1 MDNKTGGKLIGT
13 GSESCVFRPNLP
25 CKDKKIEINENLIS
39 KLFLRKPENLEKEIN
54 FNKLIESLKNSEIFT
69 VTLSKLC
76 KSENYE
82 DIKKYEPDIDKCL
95 KSNGYDNLINKDM
108 LYGLYGGISMEDR
121 VNELFTENVLNNTES
136 IKKTMVIFM
145 KECYSLFYGLS
156 IMYMNNILQFD
167 IKPDNIV
174 YHEGKFKYIDF
185 GLSTTFSNIDD
196 IKNRALD
203 EFNGE
208 PRRIYTYYPFDF
220 LYAYPS
226 GLDLFFESLKSNREH
241 FDYVKD
247 IHNILFYRDFDESTK
262 DILDLSISNK
272 LNDKIITQ
280 RLDTYSLGITISEL
294 LLKKIILANNNLKK
308 EDMIDKIQDV
318 FCDNSMYPYT
328 ELLYKMTEP
337 LANNRITPI
346 IALSELKNK
355 LNYNPDYDK
364 NSNKKTKK
372 KTNRSKSHR

>member
-1 MDNKTGGKLIGT
+1 
-13 GSESCVFRPNLP
+13 
-25 CKDKKIEINENLIS
+25 
-39 KLFLRKPENLEKEIN
+39 
-54 FNKLIESLKNSEIFT
+54 
-69 VTLSKLC
+69 
-76 KSENYE
+76 
-82 DIKKYEPDIDKCL
+82 
-95 KSNGYDNLINKDM
+95 
-108 LYGLYGGISMEDR
+108 
-121 VNELFTENVLNNTES
+121 
-136 IKKTMVIFM
+136 M